1 MKTTLEESYMMKW
14 NARFSYGRENNKME
28 SHSLATHAFIS
39 VKKASCIL
47 KIWMKRTPELL
58 SLNLVFFLVFFF
70 FLYIYWKV
78 TIHAC
83 LRHHPKSRT
92 ALHIKTTSILKAIM
106 FLIRKKKYKS
116 TVTNCIHFPFLL
128 PFYKYHIRHGRT
140 RLKVAF

>member
-70 FLYIYWKV
+70 FIYILEGNNTCMFATSSK
-78 TIHAC
+78 IKDCFAHKDNSNF
-83 LRHHPKSRT
+83 KSD
-92 ALHIKTTSILKAIM
+92 HVFDK
-106 FLIRKKKYKS
+106 KKKYKS

-140 RLKVAF
+140 RLKVAL